1 MATTP
6 QTKEQRVS
14 EVQVQ
19 MRQLSADGEKQVTLD
34 QSGNAASLFGH
45 GRLEP
50 WPREQYPPFFQ
61 KKSGFNSPWREWRVS
76 DEITLDTIQL

>member
-1 MATTP
+1 MCVCVETADPTSVLSP
-6 QTKEQRVS
+6 FQTKEQRVS

-50 WPREQYPPFFQ
+50 WPREQYPPFFP
-61 KKSGFNSPWREWRVS
+61 KKSG
-76 DEITLDTIQL
+76 